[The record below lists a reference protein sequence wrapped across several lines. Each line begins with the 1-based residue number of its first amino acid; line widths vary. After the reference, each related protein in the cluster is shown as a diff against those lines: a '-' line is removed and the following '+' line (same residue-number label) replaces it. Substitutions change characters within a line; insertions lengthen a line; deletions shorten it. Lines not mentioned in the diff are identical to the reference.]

1 MPFEFVAE
9 RVRLRV
15 ARGSEVIPSRKPV
28 AELRLTPVGKDP
40 DIIAY
45 EESRRKTLDLE
56 TKWDA
61 LNKGYI

>member
-15 ARGSEVIPSRKPV
+15 ARGSEVIPSSKPV

-45 EESRRKTLDLE
+45 EEAGGRLL
-56 TKWDA
+56 
-61 LNKGYI
+61 I